1 MPKEIKDIMDKELN
15 EAWRTIFHK
24 INVQIQCNPYQNP
37 NSIFCKRKKVDLKM
51 HIELR

>member
-24 INVQIQCNPYQNP
+24 INVQIQYNPYQNP

-51 HIELR
+51 HIEL